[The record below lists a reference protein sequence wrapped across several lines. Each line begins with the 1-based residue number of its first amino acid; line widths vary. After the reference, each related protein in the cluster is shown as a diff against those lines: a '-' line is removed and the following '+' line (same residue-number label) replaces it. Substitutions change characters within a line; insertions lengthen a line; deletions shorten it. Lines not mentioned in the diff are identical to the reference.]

1 MENKKK
7 FTRETFVRKF
17 YKENKLPFPV
27 QREEFLEYYSQ
38 VEGFENLVTKFNKY
52 MDKVSNYGFTK
63 YVENK
68 DLFEQEMVS
77 YLKNH
82 KKYKEFLTMQTPNV
96 SYDLHDGLRKDLYKE
111 DLANN
116 YYLSVDMNTAN
127 FYMLYKLGVVETPNY
142 KKWLTQFT
150 KEEELLNS
158 KQLRQVLLGQL
169 NNKKLEKLMKLEM
182 FENVK
187 NADTD
192 GLLNKNNVV
201 TFNKDEVVY
210 KVDNLEEMEAMEEL
224 VNSGVLTEWFNNCSF
239 ELFKLVKTKYGF
251 AKEYLNGTYSF
262 HAVPSKYWMENY
274 KDYKKLPTNEKDFM
288 FLDENR
294 KLCLRLE

>member
-17 YKENKLPFPV
+17 YKENRLPFPV

-52 MDKVSNYGFTK
+52 MDKVSDYGFTN

-68 DLFEQEMVS
+68 DLFEKEMVS

-96 SYDLHDGLRKDLYKE
+96 PYDLHDGVRKELYKE

-187 NADTD
+187 NADAN

-210 KVDNLEEMEAMEEL
+210 KVDNLESMQEL
-224 VNSGVLTEWFNNCSF
+224 LDSNELLKLFNHCSF
-239 ELFKLVKTKYGF
+239 QLFKLVKTKYGF
-251 AKEYLNGTYSF
+251 AKEYLDGSYTF
-262 HAVPSKYWMENY
+262 HSVPSKYWMENY
-274 KDYKKLPTNEKDFM
+274 KDYKGLETKDKDFM

>member
-17 YKENKLPFPV
+17 FKDNRLPFPV
-27 QREEFLEYYSQ
+27 QREEFLPYYSD
-38 VEGFENLVTKFNKY
+38 VEGFENLLESFNSY
-52 MDKVSNYGFTK
+52 MEKVDNKGFSE
-63 YVENK
+63 YVESK
-68 DLFEQEMVS
+68 DFFEKEMVT
-77 YLKNH
+77 YLKNRP
-82 KKYKEFLTMQTPNV
+82 KYKEFLTMDVPKNSFDV
-96 SYDLHDGLRKDLYKE
+96 NENLRKNLYKE
-111 DLANN
+111 DLSDK

-127 FYMLYKLGVVETPNY
+127 FYMLYKLGVVNTDNY
-142 KKWLTQFT
+142 KEWLSNFT

-158 KQLRQVLLGQL
+158 KQVRQVLLGQL
-169 NNKKLEKLMKLEM
+169 NNNKLEKFMKLEM
-182 FENVK
+182 LNNVESAHEK
-187 NADTD
+187 
-192 GLLNKNNVV
+192 GLLDKNTVV

-210 KVDNLEEMEAMEEL
+210 TVENLAHMSNLLESKEL
-224 VNSGVLTEWFNNCSF
+224 LTVFNHCSF

-251 AKEYLNGTYSF
+251 AKEYLDGSYTF

-274 KDYKKLPTNEKDFM
+274 KEYKGLETTDKDFM

>member
-17 YKENKLPFPV
+17 FKDNRLPFPV
-27 QREEFLEYYSQ
+27 QREEFLPYYSD
-38 VEGFENLVTKFNKY
+38 VEGFENLLESFNSY
-52 MDKVSNYGFTK
+52 MEK
-63 YVENK
+63 VENK
-68 DLFEQEMVS
+68 GFSEYVESKDFFEKEMVT

-82 KKYKEFLTMQTPNV
+82 PKYKEFLTMDVPKNSFDV
-96 SYDLHDGLRKDLYKE
+96 NENLRKNLYKE
-111 DLANN
+111 DLSDK

-127 FYMLYKLGVVETPNY
+127 FYMLYKLGVVNTDNY
-142 KKWLTQFT
+142 KEWLSNFT

-158 KQLRQVLLGQL
+158 KQVRQVLLGQL
-169 NNKKLEKLMKLEM
+169 NNNKLEKFMKLEM
-182 FENVK
+182 LNNVESAHEK
-187 NADTD
+187 
-192 GLLNKNNVV
+192 GLLDKNTVV

-210 KVDNLEEMEAMEEL
+210 TVENLAHMSNLLESKELLKV
-224 VNSGVLTEWFNNCSF
+224 FNHCSF

-251 AKEYLNGTYSF
+251 AKEYLDGSYTF

-274 KDYKKLPTNEKDFM
+274 KEYKGLETTDKDFM

>member
-17 YKENKLPFPV
+17 FKDNRLPFPV
-27 QREEFLEYYSQ
+27 QREDFLPYYSN
-38 VEGFENLVTKFNKY
+38 VEGFEDLLESFNLY
-52 MDKVSNYGFTK
+52 MDKVESKGFSE

-68 DLFEQEMVS
+68 DYFEKEMVA

-82 KKYKEFLTMQTPNV
+82 PKYREFLEMTVPNQSFEV
-96 SYDLHDGLRKDLYKE
+96 NDNLRKELYKE
-111 DLANN
+111 DLSDR

-127 FYMLYKLGVVETPNY
+127 FYMLYKLGVVNVSNY
-142 KKWLTQFT
+142 KEWLANFT

-158 KQLRQVLLGQL
+158 KHLRQVLLGQL

-182 FENVK
+182 LDNVEK
-187 NADTD
+187 ANNS
-192 GLLNKNNVV
+192 GLLNKSTVV

-210 KVDNLEEMEAMEEL
+210 SVSNLDYMVNLLKSEKLEKV
-224 VNSGVLTEWFNNCSF
+224 FNHCSF

-251 AKEYLNGTYSF
+251 VKEYLDGTYSF
-262 HAVPSKYWMENY
+262 HTVPSKYWMENY
-274 KDYKKLPTNEKDFM
+274 KDYKGLPTTNKDFM